1 MEIVVVTRH
10 PALVEYLIE
19 NGIIDQHK
27 TTVVTHATVEQVK
40 GKHVVGVLPLRLAA
54 MAACITE
61 VPLIVPPEMRGVEL
75 TVEDIRKFAGEPA
88 TYSVNTI

>member
-19 NGIIDQHK
+19 KRIIDQHA
-27 TTVVTHATVEQVK
+27 TVVTHATVEQVR

-75 TVEDIRKFAGEPA
+75 TVEDVRKFAGEPA